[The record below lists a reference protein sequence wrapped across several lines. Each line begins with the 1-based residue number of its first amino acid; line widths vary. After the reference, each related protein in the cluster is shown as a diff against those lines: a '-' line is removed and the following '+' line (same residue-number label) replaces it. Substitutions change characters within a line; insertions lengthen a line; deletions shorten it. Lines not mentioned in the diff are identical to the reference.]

1 MSACPVCSAP
11 SVPDALVCEYCG
23 TTLRS
28 LVSAAEE
35 LEALEALSRSAQR
48 MAAES
53 GGGGLATAYF
63 SQLGLAKG
71 ANQKVAEFWK
81 NAFIPATLPG
91 LERATLLAMSQ
102 LQTDAWKAM
111 WHPGTKAANGAA
123 LARLNALGA
132 ALRIEVA
139 SGREGNARARAVL
152 GEADAARER
161 LAAAKRKGMIQYAA
175 LVGGSLVFLAIM
187 SGLVLGAN

>member
-1 MSACPVCSAP
+1 
-11 SVPDALVCEYCG
+11 
-23 TTLRS
+23 
-28 LVSAAEE
+28 
-35 LEALEALSRSAQR
+35 

-132 ALRIEVA
+132 ALRIEIA
-139 SGREGNARARAVL
+139 SGSEGSARARAVL